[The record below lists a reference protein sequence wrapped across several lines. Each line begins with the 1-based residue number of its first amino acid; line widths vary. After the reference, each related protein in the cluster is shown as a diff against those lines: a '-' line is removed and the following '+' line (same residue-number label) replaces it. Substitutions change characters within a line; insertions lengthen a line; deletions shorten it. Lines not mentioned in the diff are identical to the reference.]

1 MQEKSLLKN
10 EEGSVIVLALVMLV
24 LLTLLGISATS
35 TSTIEVQIA
44 ANEHRYK
51 DNLYKAEGAVMECTQ
66 ILENSNNPQ
75 FLHPSG
81 SSPPGWLHDESVDLS
96 DTDTMIQ
103 NNYENSQQAGIDSNA
118 YFAANAIGIGSGD
131 SLDINAPTQMHE
143 FKIYGLYSGNNGQS
157 QVVVGYKKRY

>member
-1 MQEKSLLKN
+1 MPEKSLFKN

-35 TSTIEVQIA
+35 TSTFEVQIA
-44 ANEHRYK
+44 GNEHRYK
-51 DNLYKAEGAVMECTQ
+51 DNLYKAEGAVVECAQ
-66 ILENSNNPQ
+66 ILENSNDPQ

-81 SSPPGWLHDESVDLS
+81 LYPPGWLYDETIDLS
-96 DTDTMIQ
+96 NAGTML
-103 NNYENSQQAGIDSNA
+103 SSSTVAGIDSSA

-143 FKIYGLYSGNNGQS
+143 FKIYGIYSSNNRQS

>member
-1 MQEKSLLKN
+1 MPEKSLLKN

-44 ANEHRYK
+44 ANEHKYK
-51 DNLYKAEGAVMECTQ
+51 DNLYKAEGAVMESAQ

-75 FLHPSG
+75 FLNPNG
-81 SSPPGWLHDESVDLS
+81 ASPPSWLYDETVDLS
-96 DTDTMIQ
+96 DAGTMLS
-103 NNYENSQQAGIDSNA
+103 NSTEAGIDSNA

-143 FKIYGLYSGNNGQS
+143 FKIYGLYSGNNRQS